1 MSDKKIAI
9 LDAAEDLIA
18 VNGYR
23 STTTRMIAEEAGVN
37 VAMLSYY
44 FGSKEQLLKAL
55 IDRHTAN
62 VKRLLEQI
70 TSKKEHPVTTF
81 RKFLFAFVDY
91 SFENPKPVII
101 AIREIGLLNQRPEI
115 LKELQKTM
123 LEVHGMFIG
132 VLAKAKK
139 NGYLRNIDIELCVLT
154 FSSTV
159 ESYLVNMFM
168 FEKGF
173 PFLGIEKTTVDAMRE
188 RLKDHLSTL
197 LDQMTK
203 DSAF

>member
-44 FGSKEQLLKAL
+44 YGSKEQLLKAL

-62 VKRLLEQI
+62 VKKLLEQI
-70 TSKKEHPVTTF
+70 TNKQEPPVTMF

-91 SFENPKPVII
+91 SFDNPKPVII
-101 AIREIGLLNQRPEI
+101 AIREIGLLNQRPDI

-132 VLAKAKK
+132 VLAEAKK
-139 NGYLRNIDIELCVLT
+139 NGCLRNIDVEFCVLT

-159 ESYLVNMFM
+159 ESFLVNMFM

-173 PFLGIEKTTVDAMRE
+173 PFLGIEKKSSEAMRQ
-188 RLKDHLSTL
+188 RLKEHLSSL

-203 DSAF
+203 DSAG

>member
-115 LKELQKTM
+115 LKDLQKTM
-123 LEVHGMFIG
+123 LEVHGMFIS
-132 VLAKAKK
+132 VLARAKK

-188 RLKDHLSTL
+188 RLKNHLSTL

>member
-1 MSDKKIAI
+1 MSDKKITI
-9 LDAAEDLIA
+9 LDTAERLIV

-23 STTTRMIAEEAGVN
+23 STTTRLIAEEAGVN

-55 IDRHTAN
+55 IDRHTAH
-62 VKRLLEQI
+62 VKKLLEQI
-70 TSKKEHPVTTF
+70 SREKNNPVETF

-91 SFENPKPVII
+91 SFEHPRPVII
-101 AIREIGLLNQRPEI
+101 AIREIGLLNQRPDI
-115 LKELQKTM
+115 LRDLQKTM
-123 LEVHGMFIG
+123 LEVNDMFINA
-132 VLAKAKK
+132 LADAKEK
-139 NGYLRNIDIELCVLT
+139 EFLRNIDIELSVLT

-159 ESYLVNMFM
+159 ESCLVNTFM

-173 PFLGIEKTTVDAMRE
+173 PFMRIDNKTAEAMKF
-188 RLKDHLSTL
+188 RLKDHLSSL

-203 DSAF
+203 EF

>member
-44 FGSKEQLLKAL
+44 YGSKEQLLKAL

-62 VKRLLEQI
+62 VKLLLEEI
-70 TSKKEHPVTTF
+70 TNLNEHPVTTF

-91 SFENPKPVII
+91 SFDNPKPVII
-101 AIREIGLLNQRPEI
+101 AIREIGLLNQRPDI

-132 VLAKAKK
+132 VLASAKK
-139 NGYLRNIDIELCVLT
+139 NGFLRNIDTELSVLT

-173 PFLGIEKTTVDAMRE
+173 PFLGIEKTTVEAMKQ
-188 RLKDHLSTL
+188 RLKDHLSCL
-197 LDQMTK
+197 LDQMTIEP
-203 DSAF
+203 AV

>member
-1 MSDKKIAI
+1 MSDKKTAI
-9 LDAAEDLIA
+9 LDAAENLIA

-23 STTTRMIAEEAGVN
+23 TTTTRMIAEQAGVN

-44 FGSKEQLLKAL
+44 YGSKEQLLKAL

-62 VKRLLEQI
+62 VKKLLEQI
-70 TSKKEHPVTTF
+70 TSKQEPPVTTF

-91 SFENPKPVII
+91 SFDNPKPVII
-101 AIREIGLLNQRPEI
+101 AIREIGLLNQRPDI

-132 VLAKAKK
+132 VLVEAKK
-139 NGYLRNIDIELCVLT
+139 DGCLRNIDVEFCVLT

-159 ESYLVNMFM
+159 ESFLVNMFM

-173 PFLGIEKTTVDAMRE
+173 PFLGIEKTSSEVMRQ
-188 RLKDHLSTL
+188 RLKKHLSSL

-203 DSAF
+203 DPAG

>member
-1 MSDKKIAI
+1 MSDKKYAI

-23 STTTRMIAEEAGVN
+23 STTTRMIADEAGVN

-44 FGSKEQLLKAL
+44 FGSKEQLLKEL

-62 VKRLLEQI
+62 VKKILEQI
-70 TSKKEHPVTTF
+70 TSQEDHPVTTF

-115 LKELQKTM
+115 LRDLQRTM

-132 VLAKAKK
+132 VLAEAKK
-139 NGYLRNIDIELCVLT
+139 SGYLRNIDTELCVLT

-173 PFLGIEKTTVDAMRE
+173 PFLGIEKTTAEAMKS
-188 RLKDHLSTL
+188 RLKVHLVSL
-197 LDQMTK
+197 LEQMTK
-203 DSAF
+203 DSE

>member
-1 MSDKKIAI
+1 MSDKKFAI

-37 VAMLSYY
+37 VAMLAYY
-44 FGSKEQLLKAL
+44 FGSKEQLLKEL

-62 VKRLLEQI
+62 VKALLEQI
-70 TSKKEHPVTTF
+70 ISQEEHPVTKF

-91 SFENPKPVII
+91 SFEKPKPVII

-115 LKELQKTM
+115 LRDLQRTM

-132 VLAKAKK
+132 VLAEAKK
-139 NGYLRNIDIELCVLT
+139 SGYLRNIDTELCVLT

-159 ESYLVNMFM
+159 ESFLVNMFM

-173 PFLGIEKTTVDAMRE
+173 PFLGIEKTTAEAMKK
-188 RLKDHLSTL
+188 RLKEHLATL

-203 DSAF
+203 EPE

>member
-1 MSDKKIAI
+1 
-9 LDAAEDLIA
+9 
-18 VNGYR
+18 
-23 STTTRMIAEEAGVN
+23 VN

-44 FGSKEQLLKAL
+44 YGSKEQLLKAL

-62 VKRLLEQI
+62 VKILLEEI
-70 TSKKEHPVTTF
+70 TSLNEHPVTTF

-91 SFENPKPVII
+91 SCDNPKPVII

-139 NGYLRNIDIELCVLT
+139 NGFIRNIDTELSVLT

-159 ESYLVNMFM
+159 ESFLVNMFM

-173 PFLGIEKTTVDAMRE
+173 PFLGIEKTTVEAMKQ
-188 RLKDHLSTL
+188 RLKDHLSSL
-197 LDQMTK
+197 LDQMIIEPA
-203 DSAF
+203 D

>member
-1 MSDKKIAI
+1 MSDKKYAI

-23 STTTRMIAEEAGVN
+23 STTTRMIADEAGVN

-44 FGSKEQLLKAL
+44 FGSKEQLLKEL

-62 VKRLLEQI
+62 VKRILEQI
-70 TSKKEHPVTTF
+70 TSQEDHPVTTF

-115 LKELQKTM
+115 LRDLQRTM

-132 VLAKAKK
+132 VLAEAKK
-139 NGYLRNIDIELCVLT
+139 SGYLRNIDTELCVLT

-173 PFLGIEKTTVDAMRE
+173 PFLGIEKTTAEAMKS
-188 RLKDHLSTL
+188 RLKVHLVSL
-197 LDQMTK
+197 LEQMTK
-203 DSAF
+203 DSE

>member
-44 FGSKEQLLKAL
+44 YGSKEQLLKAL

-123 LEVHGMFIG
+123 LEVHGMFIS

>member
-132 VLAKAKK
+132 VLEKAKK
-139 NGYLRNIDIELCVLT
+139 SGYLRNIDIELCVLT

-188 RLKDHLSTL
+188 RLKKHLSTL

-203 DSAF
+203 DSVF

>member
-44 FGSKEQLLKAL
+44 YGSKEQLLKAL

-62 VKRLLEQI
+62 VKKLLEQI
-70 TSKKEHPVTTF
+70 TNKQEPPVTTF

-91 SFENPKPVII
+91 SFDNPKPVII
-101 AIREIGLLNQRPEI
+101 AIREIGLLNQRPDI

-132 VLAKAKK
+132 VLAEAKK
-139 NGYLRNIDIELCVLT
+139 NGCLRNIDVEFCVLT

-159 ESYLVNMFM
+159 ESFLVNMFM

-173 PFLGIEKTTVDAMRE
+173 PFLGIEKKSSEAMRQ
-188 RLKDHLSTL
+188 RLKEHLSSL

-203 DSAF
+203 DSAG

>member
-115 LKELQKTM
+115 LKDLQKTM

-132 VLAKAKK
+132 VLEKAKK
-139 NGYLRNIDIELCVLT
+139 SGYLRNIDIELCVLT

-173 PFLGIEKTTVDAMRE
+173 PFMGIEKTTVDAMRE
-188 RLKDHLSTL
+188 RLKNHLSTL